1 MGWLEGLWKLTR
13 PYSEDDEDNIEGVFD
28 KPRHSPAQGDK
39 GDKMPDPRSGGKVVN
54 IHTTTQLTVAVV
66 SPVKFDEAVAI
77 ADHLRDKRP
86 VVMNLEG
93 VDKNVS
99 NRLTD
104 FLGGVAY
111 ALDGRVQRVARYTYF
126 ITPYNVD
133 IVGDSLLDELEN
145 NGMYF

>member
-1 MGWLEGLWKLTR
+1 MGLLDSLWKLTR
-13 PYSEDDEDNIEGVFD
+13 PYSEDDEDSIEEVFG
-28 KPRHSPAQGDK
+28 KPRNSAAQQDK
-39 GDKMPDPRSGGKVVN
+39 SEKMPDTRPGSKVVN

-66 SPVKFDEAVAI
+66 TPVKFDEAVVI
-77 ADHLRDKRP
+77 ADHLREKRP
-86 VVMNLEG
+86 VVLNLESA
-93 VDKNVS
+93 DKTTS

-111 ALDGRVQRVARYTYF
+111 ALDGKIQKVARYTYF